1 MDEVQGCRS
10 LRRLASVL
18 LQAGGRD
25 ICPKNAFLCLYF
37 VELEYAS
44 ARFGNL
50 MPCAQRKVAMAHLT

>member
-1 MDEVQGCRS
+1 MQITQEARERFV
-10 LRRLASVL
+10 ASGERYL
-18 LQAGGRD
+18 PQECL
-25 ICPKNAFLCLYF
+25 LCLYF